1 MITRL
6 ALLVILSLLVSGV
19 ALTQQM
25 TGQQGQSSTTQKNTK
40 SQKDTTTSKSQNAA
54 QTSPTSRSQLS
65 SDDHK
70 FVMKAA
76 EGGQAEVQL
85 GQLALTKAS
94 SAEVKQFAQR
104 MVDDH
109 SKGNTELAQLAQTKG
124 IVLPASDMSVATNT
138 TDPDVAR
145 MNTSSTTP
153 SKTASD
159 MNHNKMA
166 KSEEQKRADKLS
178 KLSGA
183 DFDRAYM
190 KDMVEDHVKDVAMFE
205 KEAKNGK
212 DADVKA
218 FADKTLPTLREH
230 LQMARDVNAK
240 VNANAAGSKSTSSN
254 TKNPK

>member
-1 MITRL
+1 
-6 ALLVILSLLVSGV
+6 
-19 ALTQQM
+19 
-25 TGQQGQSSTTQKNTK
+25 
-40 SQKDTTTSKSQNAA
+40 
-54 QTSPTSRSQLS
+54 
-65 SDDHK
+65 
-70 FVMKAA
+70 
-76 EGGQAEVQL
+76 
-85 GQLALTKAS
+85 
-94 SAEVKQFAQR
+94 

-109 SKGNTELAQLAQTKG
+109 SKANDELKSIAASKG
-124 IVLPASDMSVATNT
+124 ITLPTSLSAKEQATYDRLT
-138 TDPDVAR
+138 
-145 MNTSSTTP
+145 
-153 SKTASD
+153 
-159 MNHNKMA
+159 
-166 KSEEQKRADKLS
+166 

-183 DFDRAYM
+183 EFDRAYM